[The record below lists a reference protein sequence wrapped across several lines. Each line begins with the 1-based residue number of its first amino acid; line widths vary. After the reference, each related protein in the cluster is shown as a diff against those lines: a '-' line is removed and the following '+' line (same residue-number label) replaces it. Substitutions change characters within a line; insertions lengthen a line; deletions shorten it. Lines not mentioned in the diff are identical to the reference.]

1 MALRFSILVVDDHR
15 SRGNYC
21 RSMTTQPPSS
31 EAHIG
36 SHAAQPAVAAWNLTK
51 VFGEGST
58 QVTALNNV
66 TVGFTRGRFTAIM
79 GPSGSGKSTLMHML
93 ATLDRPTSG
102 ALSLGDTRVDT
113 MNEDEQTRM
122 RRERVGFVFQAFNL
136 VPTLTAKQNILLP
149 LELAEQKP
157 DMAWFNELVE
167 RLGLSE
173 RLNHKPHELS
183 GGQQQRVA
191 VARALLS
198 RPDVIFGDE
207 PTGNLDSESG
217 SQVLTLLQRA
227 AHEYGQT
234 VIMVTHDPQAASYA
248 DRVLLLSDGVIA
260 GEINHPTAQGVA
272 EALAQLGAK

>member
-1 MALRFSILVVDDHR
+1 
-15 SRGNYC
+15 
-21 RSMTTQPPSS
+21 
-31 EAHIG
+31 
-36 SHAAQPAVAAWNLTK
+36 
-51 VFGEGST
+51 
-58 QVTALNNV
+58 
-66 TVGFTRGRFTAIM
+66 M

-191 VARALLS
+191 AVS
-198 RPDVIFGDE
+198 Y
-207 PTGNLDSESG
+207 TH
-217 SQVLTLLQRA
+217 LTL
-227 AHEYGQT
+227 
-234 VIMVTHDPQAASYA
+234 
-248 DRVLLLSDGVIA
+248 
-260 GEINHPTAQGVA
+260 PTKA
-272 EALAQLGAK
+272 